1 MNPFL
6 TEAFAESLLD
16 QSLTGVTE
24 RGGWLGSFVAKR
36 LVTVTASSLLE
47 MPGPY
52 ADALARL
59 KATRGGEGPE
69 PRDTD
74 EGRAQGYSWVDRGG
88 VMPTATRGS
97 GDGCMP
103 TAPAPCG
110 ARGFAAWWRWPRPTC
125 IGSTCRPWGSST

>member
-52 ADALARL
+52 ADALSRL
-59 KATRGGEGPE
+59 KAVRGEGPD

-74 EGRAQGYSWVDRGG
+74 EGRAWGYSWVERGG
-88 VMPTATRGS
+88 VMPVVLVAWLIEGQSPVHVEAFTKARA
-97 GDGCMP
+97 GD
-103 TAPAPCG
+103 A
-110 ARGFAAWWRWPRPTC
+110 
-125 IGSTCRPWGSST
+125 SSAERAIADLASRLRVEG

>member
-88 VMPTATRGS
+88 VMPVVLVAWLTYLSWPAVHGTARLLRAATLGLVALAGVLRLV
-97 GDGCMP
+97 GD
-103 TAPAPCG
+103 
-110 ARGFAAWWRWPRPTC
+110 
-125 IGSTCRPWGSST
+125 

>member
-36 LVTVTASSLLE
+36 LVTVTASSLIE

-88 VMPTATRGS
+88 VMPVVLVAWLIEGQSPVHVEAFTKARA
-97 GDGCMP
+97 GD
-103 TAPAPCG
+103 TS
-110 ARGFAAWWRWPRPTC
+110 AAERAIADLASRLRVE
-125 IGSTCRPWGSST
+125 G